1 MSRSK
6 PKVHLLATGGTI
18 ANPRDIEG
26 YLSGRQLIEEVP
38 EVEEV
43 ADVSVTDVAR
53 TGSSGMSPEIW
64 WDLHREITSL
74 AERGSSPD
82 GVVITHGSN
91 TMEETAYFL
100 HLTLGVDI
108 PVVLTAAQRNHRLV
122 GNDGDRNLVDAV
134 KVAAHPEA
142 RGRGVLV
149 VVNDEIHGARDVTKE
164 VSSRPDAWSSG
175 NLGVLGLVDK
185 RDNLEFYRTSER
197 RHAPDTE
204 FDIDETSPGDFP
216 QVEVV
221 YSSAGNTG
229 AMIRAA
235 ADAGADGIVL
245 AALPTGS
252 PAEPEGH
259 PTQTEAAR
267 EARERGIPVV
277 LSHRGFEG
285 WPYPREGFLCGD
297 TLTPQ
302 KARILLALGVLQTD
316 DRDELQRLFETY

>member
-1 MSRSK
+1 M
-6 PKVHLLATGGTI
+6 HLLATGGTI

-26 YLSGRQLIEEVP
+26 YLSGRELVEEIP

-43 ADVSVTDVAR
+43 ADVSVTDVAS

-74 AERGSSPD
+74 SERGSPPD

-100 HLTLGVDI
+100 HLTLSVDI

-134 KVAAHPEA
+134 KVAAHPET

-149 VVNDEIHGARDVTKE
+149 VVNDEIHSARDVTKV

-185 RDNLEFYRTSER
+185 RDNLEFYRTSGR

-204 FDIDETSPGDFP
+204 FDISETSPGDFP

-221 YSSAGNTG
+221 YSAAGNTG
-229 AMIRAA
+229 TMIRAA
-235 ADAGADGIVL
+235 ADAAADGIVL

-285 WPYPREGFLCGD
+285 WSYPREGFLFGD

-302 KARILLALGVLQTD
+302 KARILLALGILQTD
-316 DRDELQRLFETY
+316 DHDELQRLFETY